1 MGRPEEHFRS
11 CFQRP
16 LRPITPFTSPI
27 ASLRRVGRIERTGQ
41 ARPIYFDAAL
51 ACLASYC
58 PQPELYPSPVVG
70 RRRSPVVRAA
80 RMNGFVSSCPA
91 GRIECGG
98 RPGLLA
104 SDPGQCLWRERPRFE
119 QRRPKKMNQ
128 PFLDNESA
136 VFGCTANFKRPI
148 DSTAATVEEDR
159 RRQ

>member
-1 MGRPEEHFRS
+1 
-11 CFQRP
+11 
-16 LRPITPFTSPI
+16 
-27 ASLRRVGRIERTGQ
+27 
-41 ARPIYFDAAL
+41 
-51 ACLASYC
+51 
-58 PQPELYPSPVVG
+58 
-70 RRRSPVVRAA
+70 
-80 RMNGFVSSCPA
+80 MNGFVSSCPG

-159 RRQ
+159 RRQRRQDRPLDAAKNFHVPSILIRFESRQGHTLT

>member
-1 MGRPEEHFRS
+1 MFPAAAAS
-11 CFQRP
+11 DNA
-16 LRPITPFTSPI
+16 LYVSI

-41 ARPIYFDAAL
+41 ARPINFDAAL

-58 PQPELYPSPVVG
+58 RQPELYPSPVVG